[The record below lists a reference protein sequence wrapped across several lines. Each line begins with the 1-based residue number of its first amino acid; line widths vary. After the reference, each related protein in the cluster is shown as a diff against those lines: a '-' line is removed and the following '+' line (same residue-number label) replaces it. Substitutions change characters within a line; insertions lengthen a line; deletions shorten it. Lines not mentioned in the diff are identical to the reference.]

1 MNCEPH
7 IKKQKICWVMTT
19 LRTTPKTDTIKRK
32 YTSLVWAWVLSC
44 LVFAAGFDSV
54 NTLGDVSVNKQS
66 PLAHFSHEAGSYSL
80 RFHGLR
86 LFANGND
93 HGSDDSEPD
102 YLAQTSTNTVG
113 QFAAARI
120 VKSLHVET
128 LSRFYLHYARAP
140 PLILK

>member
-1 MNCEPH
+1 
-7 IKKQKICWVMTT
+7 MTT
-19 LRTTPKTDTIKRK
+19 PSSTPNTIKRK
-32 YTSLVWAWVLSC
+32 YTSLLWAWVLSC
-44 LVFAAGFDSV
+44 FVFAAGFDSV

-93 HGSDDSEPD
+93 HGSDDGEPD
-102 YLAQTSTNTVG
+102 YLAQTSTTTVW

-128 LSRFYLHYARAP
+128 LSRFYLHFARAP

>member
-1 MNCEPH
+1 
-7 IKKQKICWVMTT
+7 MTII
-19 LRTTPKTDTIKRK
+19 KTDTIKEK
-32 YTSLVWAWVLSC
+32 YTSLLWAWVLSC
-44 LVFAAGFDSV
+44 LVFTAGFDSE

-86 LFANGND
+86 LFTNGND

-113 QFAAARI
+113 QFVAARI
-120 VKSLHVET
+120 VKLLHVET
-128 LSRFYLHYARAP
+128 LSRFYLHSARAP
-140 PLILK
+140 PFILK